1 MFAPTVF
8 PPRPPE
14 TAPKLP
20 CVARAL
26 PKRRRLERPV
36 LGSDQGRWAGEWS
49 LASPVLVLESD
60 TEESYGNKRCRAPYV
75 IRDPLEQGF
84 LFFIFIDLPVGTH

>member
-20 CVARAL
+20 CLKHAL

-36 LGSDQGRWAGEWS
+36 LGSAQGRWAGEWS
-49 LASPVLVLESD
+49 LASPVLVLESN
-60 TEESYGNKRCRAPYV
+60 TEESYGNKRCRAPHA
-75 IRDPLEQGF
+75 IGDLWERGF
-84 LFFIFIDLPVGTH
+84 LFNLFRELPVGTH